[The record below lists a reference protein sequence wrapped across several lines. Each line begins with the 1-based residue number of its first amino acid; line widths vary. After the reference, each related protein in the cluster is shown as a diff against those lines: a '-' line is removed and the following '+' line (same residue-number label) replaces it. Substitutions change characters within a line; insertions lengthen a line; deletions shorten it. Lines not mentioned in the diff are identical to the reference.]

1 MEANRGTKRKAP
13 PLSAAAGPAA
23 HETLAKARSVD
34 VTGFVEA
41 RAFEINALQRSL
53 DGARTAGNARAFQT
67 LARHLRRRAASHNV
81 KRVPA
86 RLRAR
91 AEEEMRKSAAGND
104 SAKPPKPKPA
114 TAHSRYK
121 RRRTRAVRD
130 EYALRQTGARWL
142 ETHVWHA
149 KRMRMERA
157 WGTVVAATPNERSH
171 RAAYRAAK
179 ERCYAHDASRHS
191 AGAGA
196 AGCARRADPGRP
208 RYADGARLAPLALH
222 RAHMFPRAA
231 LGPASA
237 LWMPAGAAA
246 PRTLWLRTHPA
257 IADAV
262 RAELGAAAGLAVADV
277 TCDLVSFELLGAAST
292 RLLAAVLAHAHT
304 PSAGAAALRAARCVP
319 APDALPEG
327 AVLALRIHDPRLG
340 FPPRP
345 DPTGGAGHAGS
356 DHGAPDD
363 EVLRA
368 WPGAGASQ
376 LPGGDGGVFDRAR
389 CAADVA
395 RRQSEHALNQRRR
408 AQLVPGTRLAPGAD
422 DVSVPL
428 LLIRTGPE
436 AALGSRVGAFDAR
449 FVGAMAH
456 GWTLVA
462 PRGWGMALWMPLI
475 FAGARAQGQC
485 ERLHVSLEAGLPA
498 FPRDWPGTAAYDAAA
513 AAAGADAL
521 LRWQRRPPGKRANY
535 AHAGIESPFFAPLH
549 RLLGMPAAPAGYP
562 QPGPAGLECRMRRLK
577 KTKPKPAAA
586 DPGRAA
592 GPGQAAELD
601 QPAELA
607 RPADSADIWLVTGE
621 RLAAAW
627 AAPLLAAVR
636 ADGADQPDGADA
648 LLQRCLVRVRLVCT
662 ARGVPANNAPVCLPA
677 SAADPIGYVIA
688 GSFSLARGC
697 GMALAACS
705 LRGLFALC
713 RDSPPQAHRTVSIR
727 AMDGG
732 PACEAAL
739 TVLPPNEK
747 ENSSCGSP
755 AMRVLA
761 SQANDDGQAGMNAA
775 APWFYSRL

>member
-13 PLSAAAGPAA
+13 PPPSAAAGPAA
-23 HETLAKARSVD
+23 HETLDKARSVD
-34 VTGFVEA
+34 VAGFVEA

-91 AEEEMRKSAAGND
+91 AEEEMRKSAAGNG

-121 RRRTRAVRD
+121 RRRTRAARD

-157 WGTVVAATPNERSH
+157 WGAVVAATPNERSH

-179 ERCYAHDASRHS
+179 ERCYAHDASYYATLELTGS
-191 AGAGA
+191 KDAILQALAPLVAPGALTPA
-196 AGCARRADPGRP
+196 AR

-277 TCDLVSFELLGAAST
+277 TGDLVSFELLGTAST
-292 RLLAAVLAHAHT
+292 PLLAAVLAHTHT

-327 AVLALRIHDPRLG
+327 AVLALRIHDPRLS

-345 DPTGGAGHAGS
+345 DPAGGAGRAGRAGPG
-356 DHGAPDD
+356 HGAPDG
-363 EVLRA
+363 EALRA

-395 RRQSEHALNQRRR
+395 RRQPEHALNQRRR

-462 PRGWGMALWMPLI
+462 PRGWGMALWMPLV

-549 RLLGMPAAPAGYP
+549 RLLGMPAAPAEYP

-577 KTKPKPAAA
+577 KTKPKP
-586 DPGRAA
+586 G
-592 GPGQAAELD
+592 AAE
-601 QPAELA
+601 PA
-607 RPADSADIWLVTGE
+607 RPVDSADIWLVTGE
-621 RLAAAW
+621 RLAAAVQALLRTRPSADVPLRQW

-713 RDSPPQAHRTVSIR
+713 RGSPPQAHRTVSIR

-739 TVLPPNEK
+739 TVLP
-747 ENSSCGSP
+747 
-755 AMRVLA
+755 
-761 SQANDDGQAGMNAA
+761 
-775 APWFYSRL
+775 